1 MTIIRVLKTNFFASS
16 CGIEKLF
23 ACNRTSDQI
32 WNDCLALAKDHHKQT
47 GKWISKSD
55 LHAATKGKYPIHS
68 QSIQA
73 VFEKYVDARENAK
86 KARERGYGQIR
97 YPYREKKHF
106 NTKWKKDGFRIL
118 DNCKIELS
126 LGIIEGKRQ
135 KPITVKVKS
144 LPPGTIKEIELIYD
158 RGLKLAIAYD
168 DGLKANQNL
177 NANTAAVDLGEI
189 HSVAAVTKETAQ
201 E

>member
-1 MTIIRVLKTNFFASS
+1 MGWLTIIRVLKTSFFASS

-23 ACNRTSDQI
+23 ACNRTSAQI

-47 GKWISKSD
+47 GKLISKSD

-97 YPYREKKHF
+97 YPYREKKGPWAPLRF
-106 NTKWKKDGFRIL
+106 SNMQSWPATGITS
-118 DNCKIELS
+118 ISVITGVSVELS
-126 LGIIEGKRQ
+126 FII
-135 KPITVKVKS
+135 
-144 LPPGTIKEIELIYD
+144 
-158 RGLKLAIAYD
+158 
-168 DGLKANQNL
+168 
-177 NANTAAVDLGEI
+177 
-189 HSVAAVTKETAQ
+189 
-201 E
+201 

>member
-1 MTIIRVLKTNFFASS
+1 MLVTVPLPKSGMIVLPWPRTTTNKRVNGFLN
-16 CGIEKLF
+16 
-23 ACNRTSDQI
+23 Q
-32 WNDCLALAKDHHKQT
+32 
-47 GKWISKSD
+47 D

-86 KARERGYGQIR
+86 KARECGYGQIR
-97 YPYREKKHF
+97 YPYKEKKHF

-144 LPPGTIKEIELIYD
+144 LPSGTIKEIELIYD

-201 E
+201 GIIITGRKLAASNASAIRK